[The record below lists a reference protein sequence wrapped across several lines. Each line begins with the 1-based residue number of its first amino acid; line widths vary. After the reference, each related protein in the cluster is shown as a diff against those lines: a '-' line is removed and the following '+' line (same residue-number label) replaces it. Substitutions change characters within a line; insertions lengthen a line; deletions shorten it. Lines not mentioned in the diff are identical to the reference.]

1 MVANIVADAII
12 SLSEGVKQ
20 FMNPDSVY
28 ITSGIIDT
36 RGDEVAHYLSMD
48 FDIIERIEENG
59 WVCFTA
65 KLKQEIGYE

>member
-12 SLSEGVKQ
+12 SLSEGVKK
-20 FMNPDSVY
+20 FMKPDSVY

-65 KLKQEIGYE
+65 KLKQEIGCE